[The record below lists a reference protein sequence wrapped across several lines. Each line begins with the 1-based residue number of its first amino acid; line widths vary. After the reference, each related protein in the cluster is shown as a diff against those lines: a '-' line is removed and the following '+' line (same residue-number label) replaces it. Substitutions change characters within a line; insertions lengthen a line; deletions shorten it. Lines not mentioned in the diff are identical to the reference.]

1 MAKVRACD
9 GDGNAVLTLNNKFS
23 VGDELELVGPDIRP
37 QALTVEALWDSDSVP
52 LEEVRHPQM
61 SFRMKL
67 PQPVPP
73 LSLLRRKADLS
84 P

>member
-1 MAKVRACD
+1 MAKVQSCD

-23 VGDELELVGPDIRP
+23 VGDQLELVGPGVRP
-37 QALTVEALWDSDSVP
+37 QSLTVEALWDGDGLP

-61 SFRMKL
+61 VFRMRL
-67 PQPVPP
+67 PQPAPP

>member
-1 MAKVRACD
+1 MAKVQSCG
-9 GDGNAVLTLNNKFS
+9 GDGNAVLTLNNKFA
-23 VGDELELVGPDIRP
+23 VGDALELVGPDVRP
-37 QALTVEALWDSDSVP
+37 QALTVDALWDGDGLP

-61 SFRMKL
+61 VFRMKL
-67 PQPVPP
+67 PRQVPP